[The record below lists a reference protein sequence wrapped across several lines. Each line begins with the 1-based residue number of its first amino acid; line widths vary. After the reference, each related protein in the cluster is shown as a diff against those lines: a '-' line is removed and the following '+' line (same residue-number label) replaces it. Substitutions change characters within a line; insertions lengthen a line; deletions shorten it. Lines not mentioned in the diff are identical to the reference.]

1 MLNFS
6 FYVIFQIITKAT
18 TDGTLYSRDW
28 DTEPLF
34 QLPDT
39 SLVNN
44 ECVSSLASLLFNF
57 KHCLRFCHRLD
68 FMIAMANGT
77 KKDMSYL
84 DLHKHMIVH
93 RIKRREVYLWLINR
107 NWNLGLCIWSH
118 LFGIK
123 LMLCSLHSLVV
134 CLDRL
139 FI

>member
-1 MLNFS
+1 MRNFC

-44 ECVSSLASLLFNF
+44 QCVFSITSLLFNF
-57 KHCLRFCHRLD
+57 KHCLWFCHRLD
-68 FMIAMANGT
+68 FMIATANGT

-93 RIKRREVYLWLINR
+93 RIKRREVYLWLIR
-107 NWNLGLCIWSH
+107 PELKSLIPFIW
-118 LFGIK
+118 
-123 LMLCSLHSLVV
+123 
-134 CLDRL
+134 D
-139 FI
+139 